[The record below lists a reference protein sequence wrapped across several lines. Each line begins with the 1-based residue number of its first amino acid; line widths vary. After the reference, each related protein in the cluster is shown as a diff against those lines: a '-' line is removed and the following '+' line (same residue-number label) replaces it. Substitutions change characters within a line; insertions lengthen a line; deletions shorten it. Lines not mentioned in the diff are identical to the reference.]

1 MYGCQSQ
8 MFTKNNLMYILLSV
22 LIGQLCTVIR
32 AVSEFIAYMFYSFF
46 FFFLLHISCYTK
58 IINDETTLRSF
69 KKDSF
74 QNLNYV

>member
-46 FFFLLHISCYTK
+46 LLHISCYTK

-69 KKDSF
+69 KKTVF
-74 QNLNYV
+74 KI